1 VVDGK
6 IKFKL
11 WIRFHLG
18 VRPVFDESPENLQ
31 EDSTSPPSLPS
42 LLPLPVPALVPAS
55 AGRRSHSRELTKT
68 QGGVMKLLRRR
79 FLRLAAGA
87 VVLPA
92 VARMARAETYPSR
105 PVRVV
110 VPFAA
115 AGPND
120 IIARVLGRWLS
131 ERFGQPFV
139 IENRPGAAT
148 NLGTEAVINAAP
160 DGHTILVVSLPHAVN
175 ATLYEKLPFNFMRD
189 IAPVAGIMRVS
200 NVMVVT
206 PAFPAA
212 SVPEFISYAKANPGK
227 LNFASS
233 GMGASNHIAGELFKI
248 MTGIDMAHVP
258 YRSSGPALTDLFGG
272 QVQVMFDS
280 ITSTI
285 EHIKADR
292 LRPLAV
298 TSAPRSALLADT
310 PVMSDFVP
318 GYELSNWFGLGMP
331 SHTPAVIVDTLNS
344 AVNEGLADPVLRAR
358 FADLGGSMLPGSPAD
373 FGRLI
378 ADETVKWDKVIRT
391 AHIKPE

>member
-1 VVDGK
+1 VVDGQ

-11 WIRFHLG
+11 RIRFHLG

-87 VVLPA
+87 AVLPA

-105 PVRVV
+105 PVRLV

-200 NVMVVT
+200 NVMVVI

-331 SHTPAVIVDTLNS
+331 SHTPAEIVDTLNS

>member
-1 VVDGK
+1 MT
-6 IKFKL
+6 I
-11 WIRFHLG
+11 
-18 VRPVFDESPENLQ
+18 
-31 EDSTSPPSLPS
+31 T
-42 LLPLPVPALVPAS
+42 
-55 AGRRSHSRELTKT
+55 
-68 QGGVMKLLRRR
+68 RRR
-79 FLRLAAGA
+79 FAILAGAAAAALAAVRIARSQGY
-87 VVLPA
+87 PA
-92 VARMARAETYPSR
+92 R
-105 PVRVV
+105 PVRLIVGF
-110 VPFAA
+110 PAGGAA
-115 AGPND
+115 DITARLIGP
-120 IIARVLGRWLS
+120 WLS
-131 ERFGQPFV
+131 ERLGQPVV

-148 NLGTEAVINAAP
+148 NIGTEAVVNAAP

-175 ATLYEKLPFNFMRD
+175 ATLYEKLHFNFMRD
-189 IAPVAGIMRVS
+189 IAPVAALMRVS
-200 NVMVVT
+200 NVMVVA

-233 GMGASNHIAGELFKI
+233 GTGASNHIAGELFKI

-272 QVQVMFDS
+272 QVQVMFDA

-285 EHIKADR
+285 EHIRADR

-331 SHTPAVIVDTLNS
+331 SHTPSEIVDRLNI
-344 AVNEGLADPVLRAR
+344 AVNEGLADPGLKAR

-378 ADETVKWDKVIRT
+378 ADETAKWGKVIRT
-391 AHIKPE
+391 ANIKPE